1 MTNQPNPE
9 VAAQQRIEQIAKL
22 NAKKAWGHI
31 DSAASHC
38 AELLKFYKLLQA
50 ERDQHA
56 ACLREVREKLTSP
69 EGTTVRDVLDALAII
84 DRIQGEKK

>member
-9 VAAQQRIEQIAKL
+9 VAALQAEIAKL
-22 NAKKAWGHI
+22 R
-31 DSAASHC
+31 
-38 AELLKFYKLLQA
+38 E
-50 ERDQHA
+50 EHA

-84 DRIQGEKK
+84 DRIQGEKPHKFDQIPNECFCSVCGKYKEDHALEGK